1 MTILLLQPTKQR
13 IYGRMYIRLY
23 GPVFGSNSPKAPLLS
38 IVPLFIAMLLY
49 SLPYNFK
56 LLIYQHPY
64 IVVRLS
70 TTRIPKRRRE
80 RMDVLIGSGIAA
92 FTIYAA
98 MKWNKSDKEKI
109 QHVFRNVGYKVGDR
123 EPKLFKTDKKE
134 KYTLYSY
141 HVPFG
146 LIADEKL
153 NVIEQTL
160 NKPTKITFK
169 NTKLH
174 IKVYN
179 QKLSTEIPYDW
190 LSTDGWNVPVG
201 YDQERLIT
209 HDFDKIPHMTVAG
222 MTRNGKS
229 VLLKLIMAHLINNHP
244 GEVEFYILDLKE
256 RLEFG
261 PYETLQQVKVVA
273 GNVYESKTA
282 LSDVSNQMKKDMYYF
297 RENGYNNVLNANVS
311 KRKFIIV
318 DEGAELVPPSYLEKG
333 DQEPYQ
339 YCQRV
344 LSEIARIG
352 GGLGYR
358 LIFATQYPTADTLP
372 REIKQNSDA
381 KISFRL
387 PTEVASRVAIDE
399 KGAEQLTN
407 PGRAIYRQQEK
418 HILQVPFITDEE
430 IQKNLKE
437 WYRDPSG
444 EKNDEGRKDI
454 ITFG

>member
-1 MTILLLQPTKQR
+1 MDILLLQPTKR
-13 IYGRMYIRLY
+13 IYGRIYTLEY
-23 GPVFGSNSPKAPLLS
+23 GRVFGSNSPKVPLLS
-38 IVPLFIAMLLY
+38 LVPLFIAMLLY
-49 SLPYNFK
+49 NLSYNFK
-56 LLIYQHPY
+56 LSIYQHPY

-70 TTRIPKRRRE
+70 TTRIRKRRGK

-109 QHVFRNVGYKVGDR
+109 QHVFRNVGYRVGDR
-123 EPKLFKTDKKE
+123 EPKLFKTHKTK

-141 HVPFG
+141 HVPYG
-146 LIADEKL
+146 LVDDEKL

-160 NKPTKITFK
+160 NKPTKITFQ

-179 QKLSTEIPYDW
+179 QKLPAEIAYDW
-190 LSTDGWNVPVG
+190 ILTDGWDVPIG
-201 YDQERLIT
+201 YDQERLVT

-244 GEVEFYILDLKE
+244 HDVEFYIIDLKE
-256 RLEFG
+256 KLEFG
-261 PYETLQQVKVVA
+261 PYETLKQVNVVA
-273 GNVYESKTA
+273 GNVYEAKTV
-282 LSDVSNQMKKDMYYF
+282 LSSVSNKMKKDMYYF
-297 RENGYNNVLNANVS
+297 REKGYNNVLNTNIKS
-311 KRKFIIV
+311 RKFIIV
-318 DEGAELVPPSYLEKG
+318 DEGAELVPPSYLEKE
-333 DQEPYQ
+333 DKEPYQ

-352 GGLGYR
+352 GGIGYR

-372 REIKQNSDA
+372 REVKQNADG

-387 PTEVASRVAIDE
+387 RTEVASRVALDE
-399 KGAEQLTN
+399 NGAEQLTN
-407 PGRAIYRQQEK
+407 PGRAIYIQQER
-418 HILQVPFITDEE
+418 HVLQVPFVDDDEIKE
-430 IQKNLKE
+430 KLKE
-437 WYRDPSG
+437 WYRDPSR
-444 EKNDEGRKDI
+444 EKKDQGRTDI
-454 ITFG
+454 ITFR